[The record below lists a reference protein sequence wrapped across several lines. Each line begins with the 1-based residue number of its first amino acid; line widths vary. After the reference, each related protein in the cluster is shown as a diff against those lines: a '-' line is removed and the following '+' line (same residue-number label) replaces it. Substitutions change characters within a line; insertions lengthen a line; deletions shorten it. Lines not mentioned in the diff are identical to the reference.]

1 MNLNEALDILESN
14 NYICE
19 FLEYSVSREKLK
31 TLIEKDEISIAVITK
46 IISDFFIIVILP
58 IIYRSLLL
66 NIIN

>member
-31 TLIEKDEISIAVITK
+31 TLIEKEFNLQLI
-46 IISDFFIIVILP
+46 
-58 IIYRSLLL
+58 
-66 NIIN
+66 